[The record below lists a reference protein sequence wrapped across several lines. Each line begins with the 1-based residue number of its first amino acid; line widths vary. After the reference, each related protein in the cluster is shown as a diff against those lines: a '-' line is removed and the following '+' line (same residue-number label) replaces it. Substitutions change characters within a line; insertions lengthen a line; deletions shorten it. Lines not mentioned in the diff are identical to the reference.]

1 MKNKE
6 LNNKNFL
13 KSFEKE
19 FFKFFLLK
27 SQKFKKK
34 MLVKINIKNEHHK

>member
-1 MKNKE
+1 MKKKYRDSFRMKNKE

-13 KSFEKE
+13 KPFEKE

-34 MLVKINIKNEHHK
+34 NVS